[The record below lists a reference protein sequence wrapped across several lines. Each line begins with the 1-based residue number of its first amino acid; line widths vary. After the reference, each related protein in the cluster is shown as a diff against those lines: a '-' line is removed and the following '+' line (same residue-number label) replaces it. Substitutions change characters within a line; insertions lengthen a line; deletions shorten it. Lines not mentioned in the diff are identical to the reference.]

1 MSLSTEQ
8 SSFEKQVEKTN
19 KSQSDGILYKKE
31 GYGKDFLYKLRQ
43 QRKGYLF
50 NLTKCLNRA
59 NTEVELP
66 NNYKEVFIVM
76 VKIDFAIMKLER
88 VTNEICSIAPDDI
101 QKQENILLAESK
113 ARGHCFSKM

>member
-1 MSLSTEQ
+1 M
-8 SSFEKQVEKTN
+8 
-19 KSQSDGILYKKE
+19 YKI
-31 GYGKDFLYKLRQ
+31 RQ

-88 VTNEICSIAPDDI
+88 MTNEICSIAFHYDI